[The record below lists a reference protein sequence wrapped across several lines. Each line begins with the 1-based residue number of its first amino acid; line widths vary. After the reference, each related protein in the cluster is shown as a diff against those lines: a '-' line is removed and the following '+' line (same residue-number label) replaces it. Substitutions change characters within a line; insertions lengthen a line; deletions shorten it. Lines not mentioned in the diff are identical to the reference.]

1 MKESIVRARKKI
13 VQPQMKGYM
22 KRVLRP
28 RKKEVAI
35 RKEKKRLKTKAGQ
48 YSTDQRRVHTWV
60 ASPDTPP
67 PPQCQQTLHC
77 KKKFSGTCEFFSPT
91 VAIH

>member
-1 MKESIVRARKKI
+1 
-13 VQPQMKGYM
+13 M

-28 RKKEVAI
+28 RKKELAI

-67 PPQCQQTLHC
+67 LHSVN
-77 KKKFSGTCEFFSPT
+77 KHYTVRKNFLELVNFFLLLWLFTNCT
-91 VAIH
+91 VIVI